1 MKLQDFIPDAI
12 AQIMEGLSA
21 ADKRLKDAQTG
32 RIYKDP
38 IKETMAQTMV
48 NLGIVKDNNKK
59 PLLVVGFDVALVVE
73 EQAGHSDKANLGV
86 AAPLLSVIGV
96 KGGVEGQSNETQKSS
111 QAHRLKFSIPVSF
124 EVSESVD

>member
-21 ADKRLKDAQTG
+21 ADERLKAAQTG
-32 RIYKDP
+32 RIYKEP
-38 IKETMAQTMV
+38 IKETMAQTIV

-73 EQAGHSDKANLGV
+73 EQAGHTDKANVGV
-86 AAPLLSVIGV
+86 SAPLLSVIGV

-111 QAHRLKFSIPVSF
+111 QAHRLTFSVPVSF
-124 EVSESVD
+124 ETID